1 MAITFYIDLMVGEFM
16 DKDSSGQLKLMIFY
30 SVMFL
35 QGFVN
40 NLLQTT
46 MARYVFN
53 FSENDIANFA
63 SGTAVAGVGSGGLA
77 FLLTFTGLDISNQF
91 IIYLAIIT
99 M

>member
-40 NLLQTT
+40 NLLQ
-46 MARYVFN
+46 VIFIPKPKIDN
-53 FSENDIANFA
+53 N
-63 SGTAVAGVGSGGLA
+63 GSLCV
-77 FLLTFTGLDISNQF
+77 QF
-91 IIYLAIIT
+91 Q
-99 M
+99 